1 MSRDTDVENERG
13 SPGKKRVMFG
23 EPGEPKSPL
32 IGQGQGKD

>member
-13 SPGKKRVMFG
+13 SSGKKRVMFG

-32 IGQGQGKD
+32 IGRGEGKG